1 MAGDPWVTDEEVAAL
16 AADVRR
22 AGADLENH
30 VYPGDAH
37 LFTDPDDPGHDPGA
51 AALVWDRVTTF
62 LARVD
67 AA

>member
-22 AGADLENH
+22 AGADLEDH

-51 AALVWDRVTTF
+51 STLVWDRVTAF